1 VGFILSSQ
9 DKQKDRFN
17 HLKDNFLYFSRTCL
31 VIRDKQGTM
40 RPFVLNKAQRYAHA
54 RIEAQKA
61 RIGKVRVLLL
71 KGRQQGMST
80 LASGRFFHQTI
91 FNPGST
97 TFILSHQAKTTG
109 PLFDIVKRYHA
120 NMPQELSPILDT
132 SNKNQMKFAS
142 LNSEYTVGTAGNEDI
157 GRGFTIKHLHGS
169 EVAFYEKTDYL
180 ETGLFQAVADM
191 EGTEIILESTANGM
205 NNMFYRM
212 CMDALAKKGEYELIF
227 IPWYWQEEYRTPV
240 PPEFSLDLD
249 ELELKDTYG
258 LDDEQLYWRRN
269 KIVSLGDVWKFQQ
282 EYPMNVMEAF
292 IVSGDPFYG
301 KKAVFDARKCNITDT
316 SKPMIG
322 GLDCARVNDRSVFT
336 VRQGRAVV
344 HFEAHTDLVADGLE
358 PTQQLIQHAI
368 RLIKRFNIRK
378 LFIDMASGYG
388 VVDGLKTLG
397 YGDVVMGV
405 YFQQKPIDPLR
416 CLNKRAELHLLAR
429 DWFDEGPVSIP
440 DDDDFFKDLMI
451 IPKEKKSPSGRWYMP
466 PKDEIRVK
474 YGVSPDIHDSFILTF
489 AFPVNDDKIKENR
502 IIKAEDRS
510 GVTKRKSECI
520 TLNRIYGRDQRS
532 GSVSISVNN
541 L

>member
-1 VGFILSSQ
+1 MSSRN
-9 DKQKDRFN
+9 KQQDRFS
-17 HLKDNFLYFSRTCL
+17 HLKENLLYFGRTSL
-31 VIRDKQGTM
+31 IIRDKQGAM

-80 LASGRFFHQTI
+80 YASARFFHQTV
-91 FNPGST
+91 FNPGAT

-120 NMPQELSPILDT
+120 NMPEELAPVLDT
-132 SNKNQMKFAS
+132 SNKNQMKFAG

-169 EVAFYEKTDYL
+169 EVGFYEKTDYL

-191 EGTEIILESTANGM
+191 AGTEIILESTANGM

-227 IPWYWQEEYRTPV
+227 IPWYWQEEYCTPV
-240 PPEFSLDLD
+240 PPGFALEQDEMELQETYELDN
-249 ELELKDTYG
+249 
-258 LDDEQLYWRRN
+258 EQLCWRRN
-269 KIVSLGDVWKFQQ
+269 KIVSLGALWKFQQ

-301 KKAVFDARKCNITDT
+301 KKAVFEARKCQITDQ

-322 GLDCARVNDRSVFT
+322 GLDCARVNDRSAFT
-336 VRQGRAVV
+336 IRQGRQVL

-358 PTQQLIQHAI
+358 PTQQLIQHSI
-368 RLIKRFNIRK
+368 RLIKRFQLKK

-397 YGDVVMGV
+397 YGDIVVGV
-405 YFQQKPIDPLR
+405 YFQQGALDPIR
-416 CLNKRAELHLLAR
+416 CLNKRAEIHLLAR
-429 DWFDEGPVSIP
+429 DWFDEGPVNIP

-451 IPKEKKSPSGRWYMP
+451 IPKEKKSPSGRWVMP
-466 PKDEIRVK
+466 PKAEIRSK

-489 AFPVNDDKIKENR
+489 AFPVNDDTMKKSR
-502 IIKAEDRS
+502 IVKAEDRS
-510 GVTKRKSECI
+510 GITKRKSECM
-520 TLNRIYGRDQRS
+520 TLNRIHGRNQRS
-532 GSVSISVNN
+532 GSVSVSVNN